1 MREVFFNKLGS
12 GVIDSLKHRR
22 PREFPLLIH
31 EPISKTSIDFRR
43 CYEYFL
49 AMDFVTNVLSM
60 RFKYHC

>member
-31 EPISKTSIDFRR
+31 ELI
-43 CYEYFL
+43 
-49 AMDFVTNVLSM
+49 
-60 RFKYHC
+60 